1 MATTNPQRPGV
12 HMTVASG
19 SNKVVN
25 CIYGPNKVAIQAIG
39 GTVVVEGTLS
49 SQAKVTAGTATWET
63 ITLTSNRAFVD
74 NKYTAIRFSVTV
86 ADCDVDVLW
95 V

>member
-19 SNKVVN
+19 TNKLVN
-25 CIYGPNKVAIQAIG
+25 PPAGPQKVAIQAIG
-39 GTVVVEGTLS
+39 GTVVVEGTMS
-49 SQAKVTAGTATWET
+49 SQAKITGGTAAWET

-74 NKYTAIRFSVTV
+74 NRFTAIRFSVT
-86 ADCDVDVLW
+86 AANCEVDVLW